1 MASILYRDTGIL
13 VCVARHKINSY
24 LDGYV
29 MEHKRH
35 EAGPYSG
42 QFDITP
48 DLLHVTIPQHEIV
61 AQMLKRGEQDAL
73 NDVCLAV
80 AVVADAIASAQ
91 ALCVD

>member
-1 MASILYRDTGIL
+1 
-13 VCVARHKINSY
+13 
-24 LDGYV
+24 

-35 EAGPYSG
+35 ATGPYGG

-48 DLLHVTIPQHEIV
+48 DLLHVTIPQPEIV
-61 AQMLKRGEQDAL
+61 AEMLKRGEQETL